1 MTKQFCRA
9 WLEVKNKVVEAFA
22 VKDSIQLSETQLSMT
37 FQGNN
42 QPAELSSIAAG
53 SDFIIEENSIVTEI
67 LDSKPK
73 NKIGKLKFSGSSDF
87 KIHSISNAIAWYI
100 VSESEKDSEAKG
112 LEIVKKSEVKFDDQ
126 IAISQ
131 DGRIFVSENVNDK
144 LVKIRTDICIPRQV
158 MTMPIPLPEIKAH
171 LIYVENNAV
180 WYSGIVG
187 KVVNSD
193 SSFKQKKRVV
203 IQISD
208 RVIFLHLH
216 EK

>member
-9 WLEVKNKVVEAFA
+9 WLEVKGKVVDAIA
-22 VKDSIQLSETQLSMT
+22 LNTSIKLSETELSMT
-37 FQGNN
+37 FQGNS
-42 QPAELSSIAAG
+42 QPAELTSIAAG
-53 SDFIIEENSIVTEI
+53 SNFVVEENSIVTEI
-67 LDSKPK
+67 LETKVK
-73 NKIGKLKFSGSSDF
+73 NKVGKLKFSGSSDF
-87 KIHSISNAIAWYI
+87 KIHSIDSAIAWYL
-100 VSESEKDSEAKG
+100 VGEGEKESEAKG

-187 KVVNSD
+187 KVINSD
-193 SSFKQKKRVV
+193 SSLRQKKRVV
-203 IQISD
+203 MQISE
-208 RVIFLHLH
+208 RIIEAVN
-216 EK
+216 

>member
-9 WLEVKNKVVEAFA
+9 WLEVKGKVVDAIA
-22 VKDSIQLSETQLSMT
+22 LNTSIKLSETELSMT
-37 FQGNN
+37 FQGNS
-42 QPAELSSIAAG
+42 QPAELTSIAAG
-53 SDFIIEENSIVTEI
+53 SNFVVEENSIVTEI
-67 LDSKPK
+67 LETKVK
-73 NKIGKLKFSGSSDF
+73 NKVGKLKFSGSSDF
-87 KIHSISNAIAWYI
+87 KIHSIDSAIAWYL
-100 VSESEKDSEAKG
+100 VGEGEKESEAKG

-187 KVVNSD
+187 KVINSD
-193 SSFKQKKRVV
+193 SSLRQQKKVV
-203 IQISD
+203 MQISE
-208 RVIFLHLH
+208 RTV
-216 EK
+216 EVVN

>member
-9 WLEVKNKVVEAFA
+9 WLEVKGKVVDAIA
-22 VKDSIQLSETQLSMT
+22 LNTSIKLSETELSMT
-37 FQGNN
+37 FQGNS
-42 QPAELSSIAAG
+42 QPAELTSIAAG
-53 SDFIIEENSIVTEI
+53 SNFVVEENSIVTEI
-67 LDSKPK
+67 LETKVK
-73 NKIGKLKFSGSSDF
+73 NKVGKLKFSGSSDF
-87 KIHSISNAIAWYI
+87 KIHSIDSAIAWYL
-100 VSESEKDSEAKG
+100 VGEGEKESEAKG

-144 LVKIRTDICIPRQV
+144 LVKIRTEICIPRQV

-187 KVVNSD
+187 KVINSN
-193 SSFKQKKRVV
+193 SSLKQQKKVV
-203 IQISD
+203 MQISE
-208 RVIFLHLH
+208 RIIEAVN
-216 EK
+216 

>member
-1 MTKQFCRA
+1 MVKQFCRA
-9 WLEVKNKVVEAFA
+9 WLEVKGKVVDAFA
-22 VKDSIQLSETQLSMT
+22 VNDSIRLSETELSMT

-42 QPAELSSIAAG
+42 QPAELTSIAAG
-53 SDFIIEENSIVTEI
+53 SDFVVEENSIITEI
-67 LDSKPK
+67 LETKVK

-87 KIHSISNAIAWYI
+87 KLHSISNAIAWYL
-100 VSESEKDSEAKG
+100 VGEGEKESEAKG

-144 LVKIRTDICIPRQV
+144 LVKIRTDICILRQV

-187 KVVNSD
+187 KVINSN
-193 SSFKQKKRVV
+193 SSLKQKKTVV
-203 IQISD
+203 IQISE
-208 RVIFLHLH
+208 RTIEAVN
-216 EK
+216 

>member
-1 MTKQFCRA
+1 MAKQFCRA
-9 WLEVKNKVVEAFA
+9 WLEVKGKVVDAIA
-22 VKDSIQLSETQLSMT
+22 LNTSIKLSETELSMT
-37 FQGNN
+37 FQGNS
-42 QPAELSSIAAG
+42 QPAELTSIAAG
-53 SDFIIEENSIVTEI
+53 SNFVVEENSIVTEI
-67 LDSKPK
+67 LETKVK
-73 NKIGKLKFSGSSDF
+73 NKVGKLKFSGSSDF
-87 KIHSISNAIAWYI
+87 KIHSIDSAIAWYL
-100 VSESEKDSEAKG
+100 VGESEKESEAKG

-187 KVVNSD
+187 KVINSD
-193 SSFKQKKRVV
+193 SSLRQKKRVV
-203 IQISD
+203 MQISE
-208 RVIFLHLH
+208 RIIEAVN
-216 EK
+216 

>member
-1 MTKQFCRA
+1 MSKQFCRA
-9 WLEVKNKVVEAFA
+9 WLEVKGKVIDAIA
-22 VKDSIQLSETQLSMT
+22 VNNSIKLSETELSMT
-37 FQGNN
+37 FQGNS
-42 QPAELSSIAAG
+42 QPAELTSIAAG

-67 LDSKPK
+67 LETKVK
-73 NKIGKLKFSGSSDF
+73 NKVGKLKFSGSSDF
-87 KIHSISNAIAWYI
+87 KLHSIDSAIAWYL
-100 VSESEKDSEAKG
+100 VGEGEKESEAKG

-171 LIYVENNAV
+171 LIYVENDAV

-187 KVVNSD
+187 KVINSN
-193 SSFKQKKRVV
+193 SSLKQKKTVV
-203 IQISD
+203 MQISQ
-208 RVIFLHLH
+208 RTV
-216 EK
+216 EAVN

>member
-9 WLEVKNKVVEAFA
+9 WLEVKGKVVDAIA
-22 VKDSIQLSETQLSMT
+22 LNTSIKLSETELSMT
-37 FQGNN
+37 FQGNS
-42 QPAELSSIAAG
+42 QPAELTSIAAG
-53 SDFIIEENSIVTEI
+53 SNFVVEENSIVTEI
-67 LDSKPK
+67 LETKVK
-73 NKIGKLKFSGSSDF
+73 NKVGKLKFSGSSDF
-87 KIHSISNAIAWYI
+87 KIHSIDSAIAWYL
-100 VSESEKDSEAKG
+100 VGEGEKESEAKG

-171 LIYVENNAV
+171 LIYVENDAV

-187 KVVNSD
+187 KVINSD
-193 SSFKQKKRVV
+193 SSLRQKKRVV
-203 IQISD
+203 MQISE
-208 RVIFLHLH
+208 RIIEAVN
-216 EK
+216 

>member
-1 MTKQFCRA
+1 MVKQFCRA
-9 WLEVKNKVVEAFA
+9 WLEVKGKVVDAFE
-22 VKDSIQLSETQLSMT
+22 VNDSIRLSETELSMT

-42 QPAELSSIAAG
+42 QPAELTSIAAG
-53 SDFIIEENSIVTEI
+53 SDFVVEENSIITEI
-67 LDSKPK
+67 LETKVK

-87 KIHSISNAIAWYI
+87 KLHSISNAIAWYL
-100 VSESEKDSEAKG
+100 VGEGEKESEAKG

-144 LVKIRTDICIPRQV
+144 LVKIRTDICILRQV

-187 KVVNSD
+187 KVINSN
-193 SSFKQKKRVV
+193 SSLKQKKTVV
-203 IQISD
+203 IQISE
-208 RVIFLHLH
+208 RTIEAVN
-216 EK
+216 

>member
-1 MTKQFCRA
+1 MVKQFCRA
-9 WLEVKNKVVEAFA
+9 WLEVKGKVVDAFA
-22 VKDSIQLSETQLSMT
+22 VNDSIRLSETELSMT

-42 QPAELSSIAAG
+42 QPAELTSIAAG
-53 SDFIIEENSIVTEI
+53 SDFVVEENSIITEI
-67 LDSKPK
+67 LETKVK

-87 KIHSISNAIAWYI
+87 KLHSISNAIAWYL
-100 VSESEKDSEAKG
+100 VGEGEKESEAKG

-144 LVKIRTDICIPRQV
+144 LVKIRTEICIPRQV

-171 LIYVENNAV
+171 LIYVENDAV

-187 KVVNSD
+187 KVINSN
-193 SSFKQKKRVV
+193 SSLKQQKKVV
-203 IQISD
+203 MQISE
-208 RVIFLHLH
+208 RIIEAVN
-216 EK
+216 

>member
-1 MTKQFCRA
+1 MVKQFCRA
-9 WLEVKNKVVEAFA
+9 WLEVKGKVVDAFA
-22 VKDSIQLSETQLSMT
+22 VNDSIRLSETELSMT

-42 QPAELSSIAAG
+42 QPAELTSIAAG
-53 SDFIIEENSIVTEI
+53 SDFVVEENSIITEI
-67 LDSKPK
+67 LETKVK

-87 KIHSISNAIAWYI
+87 KLHSISNAIAWYL
-100 VSESEKDSEAKG
+100 VGEGEKESEAKG

-144 LVKIRTDICIPRQV
+144 LVKIRTEICIPRQV

-187 KVVNSD
+187 KVINSN
-193 SSFKQKKRVV
+193 SSLKQKKTVV
-203 IQISD
+203 IQISE
-208 RVIFLHLH
+208 RTI
-216 EK
+216 EAMN

>member
-9 WLEVKNKVVEAFA
+9 WLEVKGKVVDAIA
-22 VKDSIQLSETQLSMT
+22 LNTSIKLSETELSMT
-37 FQGNN
+37 FQGNS
-42 QPAELSSIAAG
+42 QPAELTSIAAG
-53 SDFIIEENSIVTEI
+53 SNFVVEENSIVTEI
-67 LDSKPK
+67 LETKVK
-73 NKIGKLKFSGSSDF
+73 NKVGKLKFSGSSDF
-87 KIHSISNAIAWYI
+87 KIHSIDSAIAWYL
-100 VSESEKDSEAKG
+100 VGEGEKESEAKG

-187 KVVNSD
+187 KVINSD
-193 SSFKQKKRVV
+193 SSLRQQKKVV
-203 IQISD
+203 MQISE
-208 RVIFLHLH
+208 RIIEAVN
-216 EK
+216 